1 MNTVKILLADDHDC
15 FRHILQTYLDAQD
28 GFEVVGEAR
37 DGREAV
43 EKVSQLLPDVVLMD
57 VHMPKQNGIEATRTI
72 KRMWPSTK
80 VIILSMDPSEA
91 YRRNAQTIA
100 DGIIAKTSIKKTL
113 MSLLAFE
120 RTQSKAAA
128 AVFAAA

>member
-15 FRHILQTYLDAQD
+15 FRHILQMYLDAQE

-43 EKVSQLLPDVVLMD
+43 AKASELRPDVVLMD
-57 VHMPKQNGIEATRTI
+57 VYMPNENGIEATRTI

-80 VIILSMDPSEA
+80 VFILSMDPSEA

-100 DGIIAKTSIKKTL
+100 DGIIAKTSMKKTL
-113 MSLLAFE
+113 MSILTFE
-120 RTQSKAAA
+120 RTQSTAAA
-128 AVFAAA
+128 AA

>member
-37 DGREAV
+37 DGNEAV
-43 EKVSQLLPDVVLMD
+43 KKASELRPDVVLMD
-57 VHMPKQNGIEATRTI
+57 VYMPHKNGIEATRTI

-80 VIILSMDPSEA
+80 VFILSMDPSEG
-91 YRRNAQTIA
+91 YRRNIRTIA
-100 DGIIAKTSIKKTL
+100 DGFIAKTSMKNA
-113 MSLLAFE
+113 LLTILANE
-120 RTQSKAAA
+120 QSNQFPIGTAAIA
-128 AVFAAA
+128 